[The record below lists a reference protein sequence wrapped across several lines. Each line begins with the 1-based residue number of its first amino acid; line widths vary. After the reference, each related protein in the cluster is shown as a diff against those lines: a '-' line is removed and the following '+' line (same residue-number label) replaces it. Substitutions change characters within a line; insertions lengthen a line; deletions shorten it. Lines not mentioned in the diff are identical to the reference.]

1 MAAKDA
7 GVVAKG
13 GFVLPLTKIQAEI
26 KSPKNIV
33 IFSKPKIGKTTL
45 LSQLD
50 NCLIID
56 LEEGSD
62 YVDALKLKAKSVSDI
77 VTIGNMIID
86 AGRPYKY
93 VALDTITALESICV
107 PYAEELYSKSLMGK
121 KWFTEGKLQYGSI
134 LNMPN
139 GSGYPWL
146 RQAFEK
152 VLNYVK
158 TLAPNVIFVGHIKDT
173 LLEKN
178 GAEFNSLDL
187 DLTGKLKRITTS
199 NADAIGYIYRK
210 GKKNI
215 LSFLTTDEI
224 ACGAR
229 PEHLRNQEIVIS
241 EPAEDGSIITHW
253 DKVYID

>member
-1 MAAKDA
+1 MATESK
-7 GVVAKG
+7 VEIE
-13 GFVLPLTKIQAEI
+13 FVLPTTKVMATT
-26 KSPKNIV
+26 KSPKNMV
-33 IFSKPKIGKTTL
+33 IFSKPKVGKTTL

-56 LEEGSD
+56 CEEGSD
-62 YVDALKLKAKSVSDI
+62 YVEALKVKVKSIADI
-77 VTIGNMIID
+77 VKVGRAIEA
-86 AGRPYKY
+86 AGKPYKY
-93 VALDTITALESICV
+93 IAVDTITALETMCV
-107 PYAEELYSKSLMGK
+107 PYAEELYSKTLMGK
-121 KWFTEGKLQYGSI
+121 EWFTKHKVQYGNI

-152 VLNYVK
+152 ILNYVK
-158 TLAPNVIFVGHIKDT
+158 TLAPHVIFVGHIKDT

-199 NADAIGYIYRK
+199 NSDAIGYIYRK
-210 GKKNI
+210 GKTNI
-215 LSFLTTDEI
+215 LSFATTDEI

-229 PEHLRNQEIVIS
+229 PEHLRNQEFVIS
-241 EPAEDGSIITHW
+241 EPAEDGNGVVTHW
-253 DKVYID
+253 DKIYVD

>member
-1 MAAKDA
+1 M
-7 GVVAKG
+7 
-13 GFVLPLTKIQAEI
+13 
-26 KSPKNIV
+26 
-33 IFSKPKIGKTTL
+33 IFSKPKVGKTTL

-56 LEEGSD
+56 LEDGSD
-62 YVDALKLKAKSVSDI
+62 YVDALKIKAHSVADI
-77 VTIGNMIID
+77 VNIGNAIIK
-86 AGRPYKY
+86 AEKPYKY
-93 VALDTITALESICV
+93 IAVDTITALETICL

-121 KWFTEGKLQYGSI
+121 KWFTEGKQQYGSL

-152 VLNYVK
+152 VLNYIK
-158 TLAPNVIFVGHIKDT
+158 TLAPHVIFVGHIKDT

-199 NADAIGYIYRK
+199 NSDAIGYIYRK

-215 LSFLTTDEI
+215 LSFITTDEI

-241 EPAEDGSIITHW
+241 ETNEEGNIVTHW